1 MAQQE
6 NKMGTMHIDRLLI
19 TMAIPMMIS
28 MLVQA
33 LYNIVDS
40 IFVSY
45 YSEKA
50 LTAVSL
56 CFPIQTLMIAFAGG
70 TTVGVNSI
78 LSRRLGEKRFDEAN
92 QTAMNGLFLGVATAI
107 FFALFGILF
116 SRRLFSFFTDDLET
130 IQFGGEYLF
139 IVTLF
144 SLGLFIQFVGEK
156 LLQSTGKTHLSMFA
170 QLAGA
175 LTNIILDPI
184 LIFGYLGFPQLGI
197 AGAALATVIGQW
209 FAMLIALWLNHRKNK
224 EIKLHFRGFRPDF
237 KIIRD
242 IYKIGIP
249 SIIMQS
255 IISIMTF
262 SMNKI
267 LSNDTAIAV
276 FGVYYKLQSFVFMP
290 VFGLT
295 NALIP
300 IVAYNYGAQNKSRI
314 LKTLRLSMMISVGI
328 MALGTCL
335 FEFFP
340 AFFLKL
346 FNAKDELLQLGI
358 PALRMICVG
367 FCFSG
372 VSIILCS
379 CFQALGKAFLS
390 MVVSILRQ
398 LVIILPAALVLKLLF
413 GLDYVWLSLTAAE
426 VVGAAVCIF
435 MYTRVYRNIIKPLA

>member
-1 MAQQE
+1 MPI
-6 NKMGTMHIDRLLI
+6 NRLLI

-45 YSEKA
+45 YSQKA

-78 LSRRLGEKRFDEAN
+78 LSRRLGEKRFEEAN
-92 QTAMNGLFLGVATAI
+92 QTAMNGLFLGVVTAI
-107 FFALFGILF
+107 LFAVFGLFF
-116 SRRLFSFFTDDLET
+116 SRSLFSFFTDDPET
-130 IQFGGEYLF
+130 IQFGSEYMF
-139 IVTLF
+139 IVTVF
-144 SLGLFIQFVGEK
+144 SLGMFIQFVGEK

-170 QLAGA
+170 QLVGA

-184 LIFGYLGFPQLGI
+184 MIFGLLGFPKMGI
-197 AGAALATVIGQW
+197 TGAALATVTGQW
-209 FAMLIALWLNHRKNK
+209 LAMLIALLLNHSKNK
-224 EIKLHFRGFRPDF
+224 EIKLHFFGFRPNLR
-237 KIIRD
+237 IIGD

-249 SIIMQS
+249 SIVMQS

-262 SMNKI
+262 CMNKI
-267 LSNDTAIAV
+267 LANDTAIAV

-295 NALIP
+295 NAVIP
-300 IVAYNYGAQNKSRI
+300 IVAFNFGAQNKSRI
-314 LKTLRLSMMISVGI
+314 LKTLRLSIIISVSI
-328 MALGTCL
+328 MAIGTCL
-335 FEFFP
+335 FELFP
-340 AFFLKL
+340 AVFLKL
-346 FNAKDELLQLGI
+346 FNAQDELMNLGI

-390 MVVSILRQ
+390 MIVSILRQ
-398 LVIILPAALVLKLLF
+398 LLIVLPAAFIIKMLF
-413 GLDYVWLSLTAAE
+413 GLDFVWLSLTTAE
-426 VVGAAVCIF
+426 IVGAAVCVV
-435 MYTRVYRNIIKPLA
+435 MYTHVYRNTIKPLA